1 MAFGWSSEGNEAT
14 RMQPC
19 ERWVFRAEST
29 PGAGTWGRCSRGV
42 FKVSKE
48 ARVAGTGRIK
58 GGAEKDDVGEVE
70 GPEQS
75 CLRGCSKD
83 LMVSFGRRGMTS
95 PGC

>member
-1 MAFGWSSEGNEAT
+1 M
-14 RMQPC
+14 
-19 ERWVFRAEST
+19 
-29 PGAGTWGRCSRGV
+29 
-42 FKVSKE
+42 
-48 ARVAGTGRIK
+48 AGTGRIK

-83 LMVSFGRRGMTS
+83 LTVSLGRRGMTS